1 MADAGSQRHPP
12 PPATCALCTT
22 PTRSPSP
29 PPSHRSLLLVDGQQR
44 HRRPPGGR
52 RSHLLLRQDKLR
64 GRSPLRAGRL
74 PTCCF
79 LVRPT
84 PAAAAHSAKRRPGG
98 RSALSPQ
105 QLDKE
110 PASWESSSSNGAPVV
125 FCRSDTQCRRS
136 TLPLTTGRR
145 LAEEGLLSRHL
156 AKTPCVALTRMFCIN
171 IAKGATDQR
180 H

>member
-29 PPSHRSLLLVDGQQR
+29 PPSHRSLLLVDGQR

-136 TLPLTTGRR
+136 TLPLTIGRR

-156 AKTPCVALTRMFCIN
+156 AKTPCEAFTRIFGIN
-171 IAKGATDQR
+171 IAKGATDPR